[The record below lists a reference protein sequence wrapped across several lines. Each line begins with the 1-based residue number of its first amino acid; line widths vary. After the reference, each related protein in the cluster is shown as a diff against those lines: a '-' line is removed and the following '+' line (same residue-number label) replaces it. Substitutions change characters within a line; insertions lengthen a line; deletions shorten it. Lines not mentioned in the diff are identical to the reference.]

1 MAASFRKSFY
11 DKNCLDLAQIVA
23 IFYVT
28 FKCDEKLQIQESQH
42 FFGYNLL
49 DLFY

>member
-28 FKCDEKLQIQESQH
+28 FPFIYLQDQE
-42 FFGYNLL
+42 
-49 DLFY
+49 